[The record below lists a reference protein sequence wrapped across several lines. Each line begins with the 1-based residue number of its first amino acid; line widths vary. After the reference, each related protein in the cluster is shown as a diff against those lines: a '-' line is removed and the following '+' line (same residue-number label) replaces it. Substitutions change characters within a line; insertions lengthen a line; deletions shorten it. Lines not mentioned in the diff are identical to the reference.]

1 MIINMANL
9 SESENSLFENRG
21 NVPYQDQ
28 MIQSDE
34 KFSIWERKS
43 FSERQSVFKKV
54 TNLRGYSEDLL
65 SNWISEQM
73 DILLAKS
80 VMG

>member
-1 MIINMANL
+1 MANL
-9 SESENSLFENRG
+9 SESENSLFENPG
-21 NVPYQDQ
+21 NVPYRDQ

-34 KFSIWERKS
+34 KFSKWERKS

>member
-1 MIINMANL
+1 MANL